1 MFMQLQDL
9 LITEQATVKE
19 AIEQLERVRCK
30 VVYVVKDKKLLAS
43 VSDGDV
49 RRYILRAGDIEC
61 SISQIAYYSP
71 RAFREY
77 EREAWQELFQ
87 RTEMYSVPI
96 VNLNEEIIGVVFKN
110 GTYIKEHEKIGLPVV
125 IMAGGKGTRLHP
137 YTKILPK
144 ALIPIGELPI
154 SEHIIQRFLEYG
166 CSQYYMI
173 VNHKGAM
180 IQSYFN
186 NIDKAYDIRFIE
198 EAEPLG
204 TGGGLSLLK
213 GSIEQDF
220 ILTNCDI
227 LIDADYGE
235 IYRIHK
241 KKNNFI
247 TMVLSEYEVEI
258 PYGVVQV
265 DQDNNYG
272 GVTEKPVLHYLI
284 NTGVYLVNE
293 RVITE
298 MPRDTV
304 MDFPDIVE
312 SYRKS
317 GEKIGCYVVKQS
329 AYMDMGQFEEL
340 EKMKEKLHAQ

>member
-1 MFMQLQDL
+1 MQLQDL

-227 LIDADYGE
+227 LIDADYSE

-247 TMVLSEYEVEI
+247 TMVLSEYEVQI
-258 PYGVVQV
+258 PYGVVQN
-265 DQDNNYG
+265 NNYG

-298 MPRDTV
+298 MPKDTV

-312 SYRKS
+312 NYRKS

>member
-1 MFMQLQDL
+1 M
-9 LITEQATVKE
+9 
-19 AIEQLERVRCK
+19 
-30 VVYVVKDKKLLAS
+30 
-43 VSDGDV
+43 
-49 RRYILRAGDIEC
+49 
-61 SISQIAYYSP
+61 
-71 RAFREY
+71 
-77 EREAWQELFQ
+77 
-87 RTEMYSVPI
+87 
-96 VNLNEEIIGVVFKN
+96 
-110 GTYIKEHEKIGLPVV
+110 
-125 IMAGGKGTRLHP
+125 
-137 YTKILPK
+137 
-144 ALIPIGELPI
+144 
-154 SEHIIQRFLEYG
+154 
-166 CSQYYMI
+166 
-173 VNHKGAM
+173 
-180 IQSYFN
+180 
-186 NIDKAYDIRFIE
+186 
-198 EAEPLG
+198 
-204 TGGGLSLLK
+204 K

-241 KKNNFI
+241 KKHNFI
-247 TMVLSEYEVEI
+247 TMVLSEYEVQI
-258 PYGVVQV
+258 PYGVVQI

-312 SYRKS
+312 NYRKS

>member
-1 MFMQLQDL
+1 M
-9 LITEQATVKE
+9 
-19 AIEQLERVRCK
+19 
-30 VVYVVKDKKLLAS
+30 
-43 VSDGDV
+43 
-49 RRYILRAGDIEC
+49 
-61 SISQIAYYSP
+61 
-71 RAFREY
+71 
-77 EREAWQELFQ
+77 
-87 RTEMYSVPI
+87 
-96 VNLNEEIIGVVFKN
+96 
-110 GTYIKEHEKIGLPVV
+110 
-125 IMAGGKGTRLHP
+125 
-137 YTKILPK
+137 
-144 ALIPIGELPI
+144 
-154 SEHIIQRFLEYG
+154 
-166 CSQYYMI
+166 
-173 VNHKGAM
+173 
-180 IQSYFN
+180 
-186 NIDKAYDIRFIE
+186 
-198 EAEPLG
+198 
-204 TGGGLSLLK
+204 K

-227 LIDADYGE
+227 LIDADYSE

-241 KKNNFI
+241 KKHNFI
-247 TMVLSEYEVEI
+247 TMVLSEYEVQI
-258 PYGVVQV
+258 PYGVVQI

-312 SYRKS
+312 NYRKS

>member
-1 MFMQLQDL
+1 M
-9 LITEQATVKE
+9 
-19 AIEQLERVRCK
+19 
-30 VVYVVKDKKLLAS
+30 
-43 VSDGDV
+43 
-49 RRYILRAGDIEC
+49 
-61 SISQIAYYSP
+61 
-71 RAFREY
+71 
-77 EREAWQELFQ
+77 
-87 RTEMYSVPI
+87 
-96 VNLNEEIIGVVFKN
+96 
-110 GTYIKEHEKIGLPVV
+110 
-125 IMAGGKGTRLHP
+125 
-137 YTKILPK
+137 
-144 ALIPIGELPI
+144 
-154 SEHIIQRFLEYG
+154 
-166 CSQYYMI
+166 
-173 VNHKGAM
+173 
-180 IQSYFN
+180 
-186 NIDKAYDIRFIE
+186 
-198 EAEPLG
+198 
-204 TGGGLSLLK
+204 K

-241 KKNNFI
+241 KKHNFI

-312 SYRKS
+312 NYRKS
-317 GEKIGCYVVKQS
+317 GEKVGCYVVKQS